1 MSQRSADA
9 AEEAISGMKV
19 ILVSREGFE
28 GILCARRLWVDFIS
42 IISSASQ
49 GFVPLPGMVG
59 YGLRSAIPRG

>member
-28 GILCARRLWVDFIS
+28 GILCARRLSGGS
-42 IISSASQ
+42 ILS
-49 GFVPLPGMVG
+49 
-59 YGLRSAIPRG
+59 R